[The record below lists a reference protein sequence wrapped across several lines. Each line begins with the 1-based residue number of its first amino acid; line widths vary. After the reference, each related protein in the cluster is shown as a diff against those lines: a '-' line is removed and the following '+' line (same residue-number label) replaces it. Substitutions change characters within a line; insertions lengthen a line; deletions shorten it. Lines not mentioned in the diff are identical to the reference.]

1 MAKEILKNLP
11 SGGAIVNDKGVTN
24 DGSKGGVFVGK
35 RHNEGGIQVQIEGG
49 GAAEIEDAEPIIIPE
64 AVNSTKK
71 YTYKGKLK
79 SAKEILNDINTEAG
93 GVPIKKKGGELS
105 KNKVKLPTQKN
116 INVKPSSVIITRNAF
131 LDPTKKDFNGKKLS
145 NKEILSTIN
154 EDGGG
159 VGFDDVDVKE
169 KGGKLNVVPKEVFLQ
184 FFPKF
189 WDGLSTSERINLLIG
204 YGVSNKLHYDKY
216 SYKKFYQLPNEIQDE
231 LYSFFAYR
239 GYEISNEMS
248 FEEKQNVINSL
259 GKKEKGGEI
268 LLAPNGKP
276 SNLTLEQYKLVRT
289 PVFKKWFGDWISDP
303 QNASKVVDE
312 NGEPLGCYHG
322 SNHNFTMFNL
332 SEIGSSSGNYGH
344 YGYGFYFSDNIVEA
358 NGYGSK
364 IYNCFIN
371 IKNPFIA
378 SKENYIKLKNLGF
391 AGLGN
396 LEIVGFDKDDL
407 INKVSQINKP
417 CAELLKNIIS
427 FGYEIGWQ
435 KTFEKYNYKDFDN
448 IDLNDLCDTLNGYND
463 YSVDFLKSLGVNNVK
478 TVMDF
483 PYQQSLHWVTNLGDT
498 SKYFTDTIKE
508 IGYDGVVYGSE
519 IVAFYPT
526 QIKLAD
532 GKNTTFDIN
541 SNDIRYQS
549 GGKLNQPI
557 KAEMGIE
564 IKNTKYL
571 VCVFTDD
578 NKVVS
583 EILDYPITHKEV
595 FEKYSKQGYIVKD
608 AQIEQVENLD
618 VIELYK
624 KTLQD
629 YILERYNEII
639 DWEVTFIPYEI
650 LDKKAIISTTFV
662 TTENG
667 NEYKIEPIDLFSNYK
682 NGGNLDCGCN
692 HTMEGGGKISDWD
705 FEFTGGYSKG
715 QKFSEQQIET
725 IDVYDDNIYS
735 LLFIN
740 GSGFD
745 AKTSATIG
753 LLSKTDN
760 VVKLAVILG
769 DNVRSDQKI
778 IRRLQKLAEDSN
790 RIIVENN
797 SQLRSEKR
805 MYPFLL
811 VSKNDAKNYTI
822 AEQFQGK
829 LDTPKKAFAKTIV
842 QDAIDSGSFLK
853 QIKEGRD
860 VNGVIEIIKKNGIKV
875 PAEILNYSN
884 HTMEKG
890 GEINH
895 EETYKK
901 WKSLVN
907 MSKSELENF
916 YNTQE
921 GKDAGLSS
929 SEAKELGINSGRESA
944 RWILKM
950 KDTPKEDWTP
960 TMWYWANRQI
970 SFISRMKGNKGGL
983 YDDKGNKTR
992 KHTSL
997 LIWGHNPEKFE
1008 GGGSITSNQMQEF
1021 ERLKQQAMQEL
1032 KGFETEQSEH
1042 NTTLENLEQHNIS
1055 KDEAISE
1062 IVQEHLKENPN
1073 YYGKEKDCDCE
1084 HEELARGGSLINKR
1098 MKFPKY
1104 FKEQDGKYG
1113 VNRESEN
1120 VEEKTDFDSSV
1131 KDNFTEQRQL
1141 LDEFFTPKYIGD
1153 IMYKIALKY
1162 GFKGGKCLEPSFGG
1176 GVFIDIL
1183 LENGIKES
1191 DIWGFE
1197 IFEKSFKEGKLK
1209 YPKAN
1214 LINHNFEYEFAKE
1227 TKALNRDG
1235 IYLNDDFK
1243 STDFDLVIGNPP
1255 YGSHKS
1261 PYSYLFDTSLQTRIE
1276 GFFIYLS
1283 LQKLK
1288 KGGLL
1293 VFIINSL
1300 WLYNGEKYN
1309 KQKQKI
1315 YELADMIDAYRLPNN
1330 IFKGENRDTSIATDI
1345 VVFRKR

>member
-93 GVPIKKKGGELS
+93 GVPIKKNGGEVS

-667 NEYKIEPIDLFSNYK
+667 NEYKVEPIDLFSTYK
-682 NGGNLDCGCN
+682 NGGEVKDYYLPKYGDKSHNINTAKKLVDDLGLDLNFIAYSDTNGVSVYFEDTNGLKYRVSDHSVTSKNRMENEILLYFDNKEMGYRGSEPTIKSRYKNNL
-692 HTMEGGGKISDWD
+692 EKIS
-705 FEFTGGYSKG
+705 
-715 QKFSEQQIET
+715 
-725 IDVYDDNIYS
+725 
-735 LLFIN
+735 
-740 GSGFD
+740 
-745 AKTSATIG
+745 
-753 LLSKTDN
+753 
-760 VVKLAVILG
+760 KL
-769 DNVRSDQKI
+769 
-778 IRRLQKLAEDSN
+778 
-790 RIIVENN
+790 
-797 SQLRSEKR
+797 
-805 MYPFLL
+805 
-811 VSKNDAKNYTI
+811 
-822 AEQFQGK
+822 
-829 LDTPKKAFAKTIV
+829 
-842 QDAIDSGSFLK
+842 
-853 QIKEGRD
+853 
-860 VNGVIEIIKKNGIKV
+860 
-875 PAEILNYSN
+875 
-884 HTMEKG
+884 EKG
-890 GEINH
+890 GNVSEKD
-895 EETYKK
+895 ETYKK

-950 KDTPKEDWTP
+950 KDTSKEDWTP

-983 YDDKGNKTR
+983 YDEKGNKTR